1 MSAPKRAWIVAASIY
16 AVEALKDQ
24 GICRWNYTLRLAKNN
39 LNRSY
44 SSLRSEARSEARSEV
59 SSTTA
64 RAMSG
69 KIREEKMMKPEKSM
83 KKVMELNSWG
93 PSTIRF

>member
-1 MSAPKRAWIVAASIY
+1 MSAPKKAWIVAASIY

-39 LNRSY
+39 LNRSM
-44 SSLRSEARSEARSEV
+44 SSLRSEARSEVPPA
-59 SSTTA
+59 TA

-69 KIREEKMMKPEKSM
+69 KMREEMKKSEKSM

-93 PSTIRF
+93 PNTIRF